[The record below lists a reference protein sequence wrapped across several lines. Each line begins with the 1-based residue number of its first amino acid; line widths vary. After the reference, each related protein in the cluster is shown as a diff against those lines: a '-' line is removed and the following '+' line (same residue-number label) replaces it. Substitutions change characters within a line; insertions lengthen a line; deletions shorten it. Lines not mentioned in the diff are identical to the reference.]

1 MDPWSDDWNDDH
13 DGFHPGDAVGRYE
26 LLYAAASGGMATVWA
41 ARKKGA
47 YGTDQVLAVKL
58 VSDSLHADQ
67 DVRAMFLEDVLNQ
80 FYQAGLIA
88 KVDYADVLVFCAPWM
103 LLLGLGMSG
112 ITAYATLRAYIR
124 R

>member
-1 MDPWSDDWNDDH
+1 
-13 DGFHPGDAVGRYE
+13 
-26 LLYAAASGGMATVWA
+26 
-41 ARKKGA
+41 
-47 YGTDQVLAVKL
+47 
-58 VSDSLHADQ
+58 
-67 DVRAMFLEDVLNQ
+67 VLNQ

-88 KVDYADVLVFCAPWM
+88 KVDYADVLVYCAPWM